1 MLKTQDIHVRAPLLI
16 LSIVV
21 SGVAGARVRSNS
33 PRGILRGCLR
43 PVEEIAQSGVT

>member
-1 MLKTQDIHVRAPLLI
+1 MSKTRDSHVRVPLLI

-21 SGVAGARVRSNS
+21 SGVAGACVRSNS
-33 PRGILRGCLR
+33 PRGILRGYLR